1 MFTVLE
7 PTSDFF
13 FFLTNLP
20 DANKKIK
27 LNCFLSFLKKK
38 KSNATV
44 NPGQVAMTTC
54 PTGYIM
60 VSDPFI

>member
-7 PTSDFF
+7 SSHFLPICLMPT
-13 FFLTNLP
+13 
-20 DANKKIK
+20 KIK
-27 LNCFLSFLKKK
+27 LNCFLSFLEK
-38 KSNATV
+38 NVTV